1 MSEGL
6 GLTKIIQ
13 LQGPLDDQWDALE
26 EMELVIKRVCFLPE
40 QQQRV
45 MIQTFMDVVANTHEG
60 VPIGQPLKKENVQG
74 RPKDNHRQQSR
85 GKPRGAGPSST
96 GAISTRQNLS
106 AFEIKEK
113 ADAKMEEA
121 VDKITLAE
129 AVGKITLVP
138 KVGKITREE
147 NPDHQLVVEW
157 TSRGD
162 SRGVGKPRGS
172 RPDSPIA
179 GLEESVSE
187 PLNPPG
193 VVKVGL
199 TRMSKRR
206 QDVNAVVYS
215 YPWVSLNAM

>member
-1 MSEGL
+1 MSECL
-6 GLTKIIQ
+6 GLTNIIQ
-13 LQGPLDDQWDALE
+13 SQGPLDDKWNALE
-26 EMELVIKRVCFLPE
+26 EMDLVIKRVCSLPE

-45 MIQTFMDVVANTHEG
+45 MIQTFMDILAHTHKG
-60 VPIGQPLKKENVQG
+60 VPIGQPLKKEHVRG

-85 GKPRGAGPSST
+85 GKQRGAGPSRT

-121 VDKITLAE
+121 VHRVTLE
-129 AVGKITLVP
+129 QG
-138 KVGKITREE
+138 VGKITREE
-147 NPDHQLVVEW
+147 NPNHKLVVKG
-157 TSRGD
+157 TSRSN
-162 SRGVGKPRGS
+162 SRGVAKQKGS
-172 RPDSPIA
+172 RSESPNA
-179 GLEESVSE
+179 GLETSVSE

-206 QDVNAVVYS
+206 QDVNAVSYS
-215 YPWVSLNAM
+215 YPWVSFDAM